1 VRRGAVETNATVSLH
16 RPVLFEEVMA
26 YLAPR
31 AGGRYI
37 DSTVDGGGH
46 AAGILERSRP
56 DGRLLGLDADPD
68 ALVRAREHL
77 SAYGARV
84 RLVHANFRALAAVAR
99 AEGFEQVAG
108 ILFDLGVSSDT
119 LERSGRGFSFR
130 RDEPLDMRYDP
141 TTGVTAAE
149 LLARS
154 SERELRQLLRAYGE
168 EPHAARIARAIVE
181 ARARAP
187 LRTTGQLVAVIERAL
202 GGARGRIHAATRTF
216 QALRIAVNDELES
229 LRLALAQAVE
239 LLARGGRLVVI
250 AFHSLEDRVV
260 KQFLRA
266 ESGGVCRCPPGLPVC
281 GCGRTPRLALL
292 TRKPVVPTAAEVAAN
307 PRARSAKL
315 RAAERV

>member
-1 VRRGAVETNATVSLH
+1 
-16 RPVLFEEVMA
+16 MA

-37 DSTVDGGGH
+37 DATVDGGGH

-68 ALVRAREHL
+68 ALARAREHL

>member
-1 VRRGAVETNATVSLH
+1 
-16 RPVLFEEVMA
+16 MA

-31 AGGRYI
+31 AGGCYI
-37 DSTVDGGGH
+37 DATVDGGGH
-46 AAGILERSRP
+46 AAEILERSAP

-68 ALVRAREHL
+68 ALARARERL
-77 SAYGARV
+77 RAYGTRV

-99 AEGFEQVAG
+99 AEGFEPVAG

-141 TTGVTAAE
+141 TTGTTAAE

-181 ARARAP
+181 ARTRAP
-187 LRTTGQLVAVIERAL
+187 LRTTGQLVAVVERAL
-202 GGARGRIHAATRTF
+202 GGARGRLHAATRTF

-281 GCGRTPRLALL
+281 GCGRPPRLALL
-292 TRKPVVPTAAEVAAN
+292 TRKPVVPTAAELAAN

>member
-1 VRRGAVETNATVSLH
+1 MH

-31 AGGRYI
+31 AGGQYI
-37 DSTVDGGGH
+37 DATVNGGGH
-46 AAGILERSRP
+46 AAGVLERSSP
-56 DGRLLGLDADPD
+56 DGRLLGLDADPE
-68 ALVRAREHL
+68 ALARARQRL

-84 RLVHANFRALAAVAR
+84 RLIHANFRTLGLVAR
-99 AEGFEQVAG
+99 AEGFEPAAG
-108 ILFDLGVSSDT
+108 VLFDLGLSSDT
-119 LERSGRGFSFR
+119 LERSGRGFSFQ

-141 TTGVTAAE
+141 TTGATVAQ
-149 LLARS
+149 LLATS
-154 SERELRQLLRAYGE
+154 SERELYQLLRAYGE
-168 EPHAARIARAIVE
+168 EPRAARVARAIVE

-202 GGARGRIHAATRTF
+202 GPARGRIHPATRIF
-216 QALRIAVNDELES
+216 QALRIAVNDELAS
-229 LRLALAQAVE
+229 LQLALAQAVE

-266 ESGGVCRCPPGLPVC
+266 ESGGVCRCPPLLPVC
-281 GCGRTPRLALL
+281 ACGRPPRLAVL
-292 TRKPVVPTAAEVAAN
+292 TRKPVVPSTAEVTAN

>member
-1 VRRGAVETNATVSLH
+1 
-16 RPVLFEEVMA
+16 MA